1 MKEQDGK
8 KRVFEPVL
16 GNLVLAILGLVIA
29 LGSVEL
35 VMRVFPNWVPLEVRV
50 NPPAR
55 RVKAFIDETYDL
67 RQSDGDLWHYM
78 GGNIAPLSP
87 DQNQVIAHIH
97 MITDANGFRNAPPE
111 KATYGI
117 VALGDSFTKA
127 SGVAT
132 PWTQKLAEYT
142 GSDVLNLGEVGFGP
156 QDELK
161 VLRQY
166 GLKKQPKWVIL
177 AYFEGND
184 LYDAAS
190 YNQASP
196 FILLRF
202 GKYILSRS
210 IEALQQRRSVG
221 AQAAAIPTY
230 RYPITMRI
238 NHKELKMVFFSSYI
252 SWLALSKESIAASQ
266 NYRLVR
272 ETILQMQALSE
283 SAGAN
288 FLLVYVPSK
297 SHIYLPYLN
306 DPDTIAQVFADV
318 PLIELDDTGL
328 LQFRDDTATP
338 ELVHQYMDD
347 QARLLADF
355 AAENH
360 IRFLNLTP
368 IFQEEAGT
376 GTELYYPFDTHW
388 NQLGHDLAAVS
399 IKEYIEEMFPNTPS
413 KTQRI
418 SDEDFVLN

>member
-1 MKEQDGK
+1 MKEQPGK
-8 KRVFEPVL
+8 KIAFVPIL
-16 GNLVLAILGLVIA
+16 GNVMLAVLGLVIA
-29 LGSVEL
+29 LGLVEML
-35 VMRVFPNWVPLEVRV
+35 MRAFPNWVPLEVRV

-78 GGNIAPLSP
+78 RASIAPLSP
-87 DQNQVIAHIH
+87 DQDHVIAHVH
-97 MITDANGFRNAPPE
+97 MITDANGFRNSPPE

-117 VALGDSFTKA
+117 VALGDSFTRA

-166 GLKKQPKWVIL
+166 GLKKQPQWVIL

-190 YNQASP
+190 YEQASP
-196 FILLRF
+196 FILFRF
-202 GKYILSRS
+202 GKYILNRS
-210 IEALQQRRSVG
+210 IEAWQEKSSGTVN
-221 AQAAAIPTY
+221 AAAISDY
-230 RYPITMRI
+230 RYPITIKI
-238 NHKELKMVFFSSYI
+238 NQKELEMVFFSSYI
-252 SWLALSKESIAASQ
+252 SWLSLSDETIAASQ

-272 ETILQMQALSE
+272 ETILQVKELSE
-283 SAGAN
+283 AAGAN

-297 SHIYLPYLN
+297 SHIYLPYVK
-306 DPDTIAQVFADV
+306 DPDTIAQVFSDV
-318 PLIELDDTGL
+318 PVIELDDTGF
-328 LQFRDDTATP
+328 LQFRDYIATP
-338 ELVHQYMDD
+338 DLVHQHMDD
-347 QARLLADF
+347 QARLLTDF

-360 IRFLNLTP
+360 IHFLNLTP
-368 IFQEEAGT
+368 IFQEEAGA
-376 GTELYYPFDTHW
+376 GADLYYPFDTHW

-399 IKEYIEEMFPNTPS
+399 IYEYMEERLPNPPS
-413 KTQRI
+413 KTP
-418 SDEDFVLN
+418 VN